1 MKFLLNPLVPGAQSG
16 LVDGYIG
23 PNTARLK
30 GKLQAN
36 VPLYEGQEAPF
47 AAHALI
53 RFPNSACVPGAGAR
67 PLPGDQAQP
76 TSESSDM

>member
-23 PNTARLK
+23 PNTASLK

-36 VPLYEGQEAPF
+36 PALYEGQ
-47 AAHALI
+47 
-53 RFPNSACVPGAGAR
+53 
-67 PLPGDQAQP
+67 
-76 TSESSDM
+76 

>member
-23 PNTARLK
+23 PKSRSLK
-30 GKLQAN
+30 GEMRILARILLFPKAPYQD
-36 VPLYEGQEAPF
+36 GQYAPV

-53 RFPNSACVPGAGAR
+53 RFPNSA
-67 PLPGDQAQP
+67 
-76 TSESSDM
+76 